1 MKARD
6 KERVYSDLIKYCNQ
20 IGIFPEETPMLIF
33 DKKEMA
39 ETLRSNGHQPRLGRC
54 FGECFR
60 GLRIVYIDSHLKY
73 YQVKRYYKK
82 FVRWKNVRFTYRYQ
96 RHCLVHELVHYR
108 FHGLQHGKKF
118 EQRINEIIAGERFEP
133 KHVENTGFKWTFPGM
148 KRLPNMSRERQVE
161 VVKVSAEFLS
171 KHKFSTD
178 AILQE
183 LKTKYG
189 KYINEKEIE
198 TGFNLFLQKGS

>member
-1 MKARD
+1 MKAKD
-6 KERVYSDLIKYCNQ
+6 KEQVYSDLIKYCNQ

-39 ETLRSNGHQPRLGRC
+39 ETLRSNGHQPRLGGC

-60 GLRIVYIDSHLKY
+60 GLRVMYIDGHSKY
-73 YQVKRYYKK
+73 YQVKKYYKK

-108 FHGLQHGKKF
+108 FRGLKHGAKF
-118 EQRINEIIAGERFEP
+118 EQRIKQVIAGERFEP
-133 KHVENTGFKWTFPGM
+133 KHIEKKGFKWTSPGIR
-148 KRLPNMSRERQVE
+148 RLPTLSIEKQVE
-161 VVKVSAEFLS
+161 DVKKSAEFLS
-171 KHKFSTD
+171 QHKFCMGT
-178 AILQE
+178 ILQE